1 MFVIKLSGI
10 QKLLKIYILK
20 IWKISDENEID
31 FHSLTLV
38 WNDLRYSGMYIETLV
53 QGSPDQTV

>member
-10 QKLLKIYILK
+10 QKLIKIYILK

-53 QGSPDQTV
+53 QGCPDQTV